1 MLLNHLEISCRNLT
15 KAKQIFASNFSLS
28 LVNEH
33 KDSCILKS
41 NNINLYL
48 KKSPSEVSRVTNI
61 AFTCPNLTILKKNLA
76 NKLKTKTSE
85 VKENC
90 RYHPGVPFVD
100 VASPF
105 PALSHR
111 VYEHSSETHGEVSMS
126 RDIDH
131 VLICCDKRTAK
142 LHAQWY
148 AEFLNVDP
156 YPLAGSPSGSMKVA
170 VNGSGMEMF
179 VNCSKGSDLPIFAF
193 SEPITNSST
202 GCNQIE
208 RFLKANHGG
217 GVQHIALKSSDIFQT
232 VHNLREN
239 GVRVIQQPHSY
250 YELEDKLL
258 QFNDLGIDP
267 VLAYENSVIVDQDQ
281 DGYLLQVFTESLLE
295 KDGMFL
301 EIIERRG
308 SRGFGQGNVK
318 ALFSALQKKMESS
331 AVS

>member
-1 MLLNHLEISCRNLT
+1 MLLQHIEISCRNLT
-15 KAKQIFASNFSLS
+15 KAKQIFASNFSFS

-41 NNINLYL
+41 NNINLFL
-48 KKSPSEVSRVTNI
+48 KNNPSEVSRVTNV
-61 AFTCPNLTILKKNLA
+61 AFTCPNLTILKNNLV
-76 NKLKTKTSE
+76 NKLKIKTSD

-90 RYHPGVPFVD
+90 PYHPGVPYVD

-105 PALSHR
+105 STLNHR
-111 VYEHSSETHGEVSMS
+111 VYEFSSETRGETSMS

-131 VLICCDKRTAK
+131 LLFCCDRRTAK

-148 AEFLNVDP
+148 AELLNVDP
-156 YPLAGSPSGSMKVA
+156 YPFVGSPSGRMRVV

-179 VNCSKGSDLPIFAF
+179 VNCDKGSELPIFAF
-193 SEPITNSST
+193 SEPITNNST
-202 GCNQIE
+202 GYNQIE
-208 RFLKANHGG
+208 RFLKANNGG
-217 GVQHIALKSSDIFQT
+217 GIQHIALKSSDIFQT
-232 VHNLREN
+232 VNNLREN

-250 YELEDKLL
+250 YELEEKLV

-267 VLAYENSVIVDQDQ
+267 ALAHENSIIVDQDQ

-308 SRGFGQGNVK
+308 SRGFGTGNVK
-318 ALFSALQKKMESS
+318 ALFAALQKKMESS
-331 AVS
+331 AA